1 MLRGVLMTNPH
12 LKYLITQKPIKLVA
26 TVFEGDSN
34 CYRLALANSL
44 KTIGASQ
51 FSLVSTPACIAVAY
65 MRDNKQQR
73 DER

>member
-1 MLRGVLMTNPH
+1 MLRGVFVTNPH
-12 LKYLITQKPIKLVA
+12 LKYLIAQKPIKLVA

-44 KTIGASQ
+44 KNIGVSQ
-51 FSLVSTPACIAVAY
+51 FSLSSTPACVAVSY
-65 MRDNKQQR
+65 LKDKKQQR

>member
-1 MLRGVLMTNPH
+1 MLRGVFMTNPH

-44 KTIGASQ
+44 KTIGVSQ
-51 FSLVSTPACIAVAY
+51 FILVSTPACIAAAY
-65 MRDNKQQR
+65 LRDNKQQR